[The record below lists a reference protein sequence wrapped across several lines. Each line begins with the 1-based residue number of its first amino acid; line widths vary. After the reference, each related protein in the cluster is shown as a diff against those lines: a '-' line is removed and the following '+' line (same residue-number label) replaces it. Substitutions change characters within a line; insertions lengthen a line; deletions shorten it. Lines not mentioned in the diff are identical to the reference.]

1 MAQAKQ
7 CNRCAGLYKNY
18 KKQVNIPGNRG
29 DYNGLILVDISV
41 DGNSFRRSGLFDLC
55 PECMDSLVRW
65 FEDGQTKNTS
75 G

>member
-7 CNRCAGLYKNY
+7 CNRCARLYKNY
-18 KKQVNIPGNRG
+18 KKQVSTPGARG
-29 DYNGLILVDISV
+29 CYNGFMLADISA
-41 DGNSFRRSGLFDLC
+41 DGNSFGRSGLLDLC
-55 PECMDSLVRW
+55 PECMDLLVRW